1 MSPGSVAHLQQ
12 RRAPP
17 ACCFQPP
24 GRPID
29 TKSSTL
35 QRRSSFHGTPTRP
48 ATKVPLT
55 SNHVPGSDASS
66 SEPSR
71 DPRFRLHLHCP
82 PFQTEGLARPFCPR
96 ALCVLAPS
104 AFIPSLNLSFL
115 ACGGQGVGGAAAGGM
130 LKFPGQESNLC
141 HSSDKARSLTH

>member
-24 GRPID
+24 GRPIN

-35 QRRSSFHGTPTRP
+35 RRRSSFHGTPTRP

-82 PFQTEGLARPFCPR
+82 PFQTEGPARPFCPR

-104 AFIPSLNLSFL
+104 AFIPSLKPLLF
-115 ACGGQGVGGAAAGGM
+115 GVRWAGGGGCCCWWHAEVSR
-130 LKFPGQESNLC
+130 PGIEPVSQQ
-141 HSSDKARSLTH
+141 